1 MNKPLRNLFLI
12 LLSTIVLI
20 SGSGIFVMIHTC
32 FSSHKT
38 EVTFS
43 SEHKCC
49 KTERFSPYNTAV
61 SKKCCSVV
69 YYYHK
74 LKIDT
79 ILNEHENSV
88 EPHLITCSDFANCPI
103 HLAKFSLFINQKY
116 LDVGCDRVIAFKQLL
131 I

>member
-38 EVTFS
+38 EISFS

-49 KTERFSPYNTAV
+49 KSEKFSQHNT
-61 SKKCCSVV
+61 SITKRCCSIV

-79 ILNEHENSV
+79 IVKDHENSV
-88 EPHLITCSDFANCPI
+88 EPQLFALSDFSICPI
-103 HLAKFSLFINQKY
+103 LSTKFSPFKY
-116 LDVGCDRVIAFKQLL
+116 KTYFGVGCDRVISFRQLV

>member
-20 SGSGIFVMIHTC
+20 SGSGIFVMVHTC
-32 FSSHKT
+32 LSSHKT

-49 KTERFSPYNTAV
+49 KSERYTQHNTTVA
-61 SKKCCSVV
+61 KKCCSIV

-79 ILNEHENSV
+79 VVKDHENSV
-88 EPHLITCSDFANCPI
+88 EPQMVTLLDFSICPV
-103 HLAKFSLFINQKY
+103 LPAKLSPFINQKY
-116 LDVGCDRVIAFKQLL
+116 LDVGCDRIIAFQQLL